1 VITMSDQEVI
11 QVRRVR
17 VDRDV
22 NCIMRDGVT
31 LRADVWR
38 PDDSDAHPALLQRT
52 PYNKAD
58 SQQAIVFA
66 ALEPIRAVEAGY
78 IVVVQDVRGRFA
90 SDGDFDP
97 FRSEALDG
105 EDTLS
110 WLWAQPWSDGNVM
123 MYGQS
128 YFGAT
133 QLLAAT
139 TSHPALKAIAPH
151 LTASEYYE
159 GWTYEG
165 GAFQL
170 GFALFWVM
178 AGLAPVQLA
187 RLALSEQA
195 ALRPALETL
204 LSDTTAAF
212 AYTPYADLPGVGLL
226 APYYRDWIDHPR
238 RDVYWNAVAINE
250 RYDDIHVPALHIG
263 GWHDIFLKGTLENF
277 ARLVVGAARQR
288 LIVGPWAHGNLM
300 DTVGAADYGSAAS
313 EAALDMTAQHLRFFD
328 AVLGRS
334 IDDSQEVCLF
344 VMGENRWRE
353 FDRWPPSESSP
364 RDWFLGAGT
373 LGDVSVD
380 GAPDTFAYDPNH
392 PVPTVG
398 GPNFLPGLFISRL
411 SGEQPQTL
419 VEERKD
425 VLLYTSAPLTE
436 DIVVIGPLRVHLFA
450 STDAEDTDFTARLT
464 DVHPGGGSFS
474 VADGIR
480 RGRYRQS
487 TERAQFAEPGN
498 VEEYV
503 IDLGS
508 TARVFAC
515 GHRIR
520 LQISSSNFPRFDR
533 NPNSTVEPALAA
545 ENDFRIA
552 HQTVVHNPTY
562 PSRLVM
568 SVMSK

>member
-1 VITMSDQEVI
+1 
-11 QVRRVR
+11 VRSVQI
-17 VDRDV
+17 DRDMGCV
-22 NCIMRDGVT
+22 MRDGAT

-38 PDDSDAHPALLQRT
+38 PADSDAYPVLLQRT

-58 SQQAIVFA
+58 SQQAIVYG

-78 IVVVQDVRGRFA
+78 AVVVQDVRGRFA

-97 FRSEALDG
+97 FRSEASDG
-105 EDTLS
+105 EDTLT
-110 WLWAQPWSDGNVM
+110 WLATQPWSDGRVM

-170 GFALFWVM
+170 GFALYWVL

-187 RLALSEQA
+187 RLVPSEQE
-195 ALRPALETL
+195 ALRPGLETL
-204 LSDTTAAF
+204 LNDTSAAF
-212 AYTPYADLPGVGLL
+212 AYTPYADLSGVDLL
-226 APYYRDWIDHPR
+226 APYYREWIDHPR
-238 RDVYWNAVAINE
+238 RDGYWNAVAINE
-250 RYDDIHVPALHIG
+250 RYDRIRVSALHIG

-277 ARLVVGAARQR
+277 TRLVGAARQR
-288 LIVGPWAHGNLM
+288 LIVGPWAHGNLT
-300 DTVGAADYGSAAS
+300 DAVGAVDYGSAAS
-313 EAALDMTAQHLRFFD
+313 EASLDMTAKHLQFFD
-328 AVLGRS
+328 GVLGRS
-334 IDDSQEVCLF
+334 IDDSPEVSLF

-353 FDRWPPSESSP
+353 FDSWPPAESSP
-364 RDWFLGAGT
+364 RDWFLGEGMLQHTAA
-373 LGDVSVD
+373 D
-380 GAPDTFAYDPNH
+380 GAPDTFAYDPND

-411 SGEQPQTL
+411 SGEQPQT
-419 VEERKD
+419 VIEERDD
-425 VLLYTSAPLTE
+425 VLLYTSAPLLE
-436 DIVVIGPLRVHLFA
+436 DLVVIGPLRVHLFA

-464 DVHPGGGSFS
+464 DVHPDGGSFS

-480 RGRYRQS
+480 RGRYRLS
-487 TERAQFAEPGN
+487 TDKAQFAEPGN

-503 IDLGS
+503 IDLGA

-520 LQISSSNFPRFDR
+520 LQVSSSNYPRFDR

-552 HQTVVHNPTY
+552 HQTVLHNPTH